1 MLVSMVSVCRRS
13 PKRPLISQRAL
24 RDARAALCPRPVTQV
39 PAFQG
44 FFMETAMHRPQL
56 NNRQERFVHEF
67 IKDQNASAAALRAGY
82 SGKSHGA
89 QAHNLMSNP
98 LVQERISLALGD
110 MYAKLDITATHL
122 LREESRIAFFDPRK
136 LYQGG
141 KPVPLE
147 ELDEDCAAAI
157 GVSYTEKADGAVTK
171 RVRQL
176 SKQQALNALERRY
189 GKFLEMQLAL
199 LQGARAPETEP
210 EPPPLRKPERG
221 PWREPVL
228 DVQRM
233 KEAAAP
239 AAAPS
244 AVAADSDSAPPE
256 PSSAMPVDVVPALEP
271 AMESTAP
278 PEPTEPTPPK
288 YKVSAFRQAMD
299 EAYAQSDAK
308 AAREAIEAGLPP
320 PAPKGPPDPNAPYD
334 FRKDP
339 NWMWGGRTKP
349 VPPPEKGWV
358 ELEAEANAQWR
369 KQNAELLANTRH
381 LRVRP
386 GAAIMPARMEPG
398 YNPPWLRRDRPAVGD
413 PGPVFYDD
421 ED

>member
-1 MLVSMVSVCRRS
+1 
-13 PKRPLISQRAL
+13 
-24 RDARAALCPRPVTQV
+24 
-39 PAFQG
+39 
-44 FFMETAMHRPQL
+44 MHRQQL

-67 IKDQNASAAALRAGY
+67 LKDQNASAAALRAGY

-89 QAHNLMSNP
+89 QAHNLMRNP
-98 LVQERISLALGD
+98 LVQERIGLALSD
-110 MYAKLDITATHL
+110 MYAKLDITATKL

-136 LYQGG
+136 LYKGG
-141 KPVPLE
+141 RPVPLE

-157 GVSYTEKADGAVTK
+157 GVSYTERDNGAVTK

-176 SKQQALNALERRY
+176 SKQQALNALHRRY
-189 GKFLEMQLAL
+189 AQFLETQLAL
-199 LQGARAPETEP
+199 LQTARAGETAP
-210 EPPPLRKPERG
+210 EPPPREAARG

-233 KEAAAP
+233 KEATSPPPAPSATAVAPAPAP
-239 AAAPS
+239 AA
-244 AVAADSDSAPPE
+244 
-256 PSSAMPVDVVPALEP
+256 PSSAMHLDVTADLAPAQPAPPCVEP
-271 AMESTAP
+271 AVP
-278 PEPTEPTPPK
+278 PEPAQPAPPQ
-288 YKVSAFRQAMD
+288 YKVSAFRQAME
-299 EAYAQSDAK
+299 EAQAESDAR
-308 AAREAIEAGLPP
+308 AVREALEAGLPP

-398 YNPPWLRRDRPAVGD
+398 YNPPWLRRDRPSVGD